1 MVPLNNT
8 TLDVGILTPLPEAV
22 VAGTLFSALIVATA
36 FGNLL
41 VITSVL
47 TQRSLQV
54 VQNYFI
60 VSLAVA
66 DLLVAIYIM
75 PLSTINYL
83 YGYWIFSYSLC
94 DIWLTS
100 DVFLCTA
107 SILNLCAIALDRYWA
122 ITDPISYAAKRT
134 KKRVLVI
141 IAFVWGLSALVSM
154 PPLVGWNDHTRVYNI
169 LPWQRLCLLTSEKG
183 YVIYS
188 ALGSFYVPFVVMAV
202 VYFRIY
208 KAARL
213 RLRKRRNAST
223 ATFTSQPTHFKP
235 SSSSDSNLH
244 DGSSRNASAIGPPSV
259 TVTANSSV
267 KDMID
272 QMREEK
278 QRISVSKERK
288 AARTLG
294 IIMGGFVLCW
304 LPFFIMYII
313 LPFCSTCTLNKHAEA
328 FIIWIGYANSCC
340 NPVIYTIFNKEF
352 RSAFTRMLCGRCK
365 MRSVA
370 LRYR

>member
-1 MVPLNNT
+1 MVPVNNT
-8 TLDVGILTPLPEAV
+8 TWSGGMLTPVPEAITTGV
-22 VAGTLFSALIVATA
+22 ILVILIVATA

-122 ITDPISYAAKRT
+122 ITDPIAYAAKRT
-134 KKRVLVI
+134 RRRVLVI
-141 IAFVWGLSALVSM
+141 IAFVWGLSALISM
-154 PPLVGWNDHTRVYNI
+154 PPLVGWNDHTRVYDGE
-169 LPWQRLCLLTSEKG
+169 PWEKLCLLTSEQG

-188 ALGSFYVPFVVMAV
+188 AMGSFYVPFIVMAV

-213 RLRKRRNAST
+213 RIRKRRPAST
-223 ATFTSQPTHFKP
+223 ATFTSQPTNFKQ
-235 SSSSDSNLH
+235 SSSSDSNLQ
-244 DGSSRNASAIGPPSV
+244 DGSNRMGTPSV
-259 TVTANSSV
+259 TMTANSSV

-278 QRISVSKERK
+278 TRISVSRERK

-294 IIMGGFVLCW
+294 IIMGSFVLCW

-313 LPFCSTCTLNKHAEA
+313 MPFCGSSCGMNKYVEA
-328 FIIWIGYANSCC
+328 FITWIGYANSCG
-340 NPVIYTIFNKEF
+340 NPVIYTIFNREF
-352 RSAFTRMLCGRCK
+352 RTAFTRMLCGRC
-365 MRSVA
+365 RF
-370 LRYR
+370 